1 MIDDFLII
9 PSVIAQIL
17 YPTAELAVPIATQN
31 AEIETQPLITKKK
44 KKKKKK
50 KRKNAPSKPKPC
62 IFFYAFDSLNVH
74 ALFF

>member
-44 KKKKKK
+44 TKKKKNGKMLQ
-50 KRKNAPSKPKPC
+50 ASQSPAY
-62 IFFYAFDSLNVH
+62 FFMLLTH
-74 ALFF
+74 

>member
-44 KKKKKK
+44 TKKKPEKCSRQAK
-50 KRKNAPSKPKPC
+50 ALH
-62 IFFYAFDSLNVH
+62 IFLWF
-74 ALFF
+74 

>member
-31 AEIETQPLITKKK
+31 AEIETQPLI
-44 KKKKKK
+44 
-50 KRKNAPSKPKPC
+50 NAPSKPKPC
-62 IFFYAFDSLNVH
+62 IFFYAFDSLNVY

>member
-44 KKKKKK
+44 KKKEKEKC
-50 KRKNAPSKPKPC
+50 SKQAKALH
-62 IFFYAFDSLNVH
+62 IFLCF
-74 ALFF
+74 

>member
-44 KKKKKK
+44 KKNGKM
-50 KRKNAPSKPKPC
+50 RQASQSPAY
-62 IFFYAFDSLNVH
+62 FFMLLTH
-74 ALFF
+74 

>member
-50 KRKNAPSKPKPC
+50 KGKMLQASQSPAY
-62 IFFYAFDSLNVH
+62 FFMLLTH
-74 ALFF
+74 